1 MRCKEA
7 VFYLEQIKNV
17 CEKSHMDTEAEA
29 LSMAIEMLKEHEQ
42 HRRSW
47 EEILAE
53 ERT

>member
-1 MRCKEA
+1 MTIKEA
-7 VFYLEQIKNV
+7 VFHLDRIRQV
-17 CEKSHMDTEAEA
+17 CDKSYMDTEAEA

>member
-29 LSMAIEMLKEHEQ
+29 LSMAIGMLQERERNRQ
-42 HRRSW
+42 AW
-47 EEILAE
+47 AELIAE